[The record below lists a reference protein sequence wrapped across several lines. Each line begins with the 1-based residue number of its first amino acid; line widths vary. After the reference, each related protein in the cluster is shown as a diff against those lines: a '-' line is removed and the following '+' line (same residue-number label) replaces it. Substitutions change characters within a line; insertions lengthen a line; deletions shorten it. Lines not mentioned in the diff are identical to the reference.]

1 MLTCVV
7 CIVHSYW
14 QTTAGFHALD
24 FKGSSANSPLPM
36 LLFSLAKQVVVHKFW
51 CERGRGTGAAVVL
64 QRCSWGRDRRLCPAG
79 RGFMYI
85 HTYVGG
91 GLRKVERVQSE
102 VRGIRCS
109 PVRTLARPC
118 VHVMRLES
126 QCPPPPAT
134 GQSRGVLG
142 QRWVRGSQ
150 VDAG

>member
-1 MLTCVV
+1 M
-7 CIVHSYW
+7 
-14 QTTAGFHALD
+14 
-24 FKGSSANSPLPM
+24 SAVEGRERQ
-36 LLFSLAKQVVVHKFW
+36 LFCNDVL
-51 CERGRGTGAAVVL
+51 GAAIGDFVPPGEGL
-64 QRCSWGRDRRLCPAG
+64 
-79 RGFMYI
+79 